1 MNQYPVHLKSKLP
14 LVGTTIFTIMSALAN
29 EHKAINLSQG
39 FPDFSC
45 KDKLQ
50 DLVFKHIKAGHNQY
64 APMAGLPLLRELLAK
79 KIESCYNHLLN
90 PETEITITAGGTQ
103 GIYTAIS
110 AFVHKDDEVIVFEPA
125 YDCYVPA
132 ILMAGGSPISVPLQ
146 FPNYSI
152 DWNYV
157 KKLITAKTKMI
168 VINTPHNPSGKV
180 LKKEDLIALE
190 KITENTDILILS
202 DEVYEHI
209 VFDEVIH
216 ESVWRYEKLAKRS
229 IAVYSFG
236 KTYHV
241 TGWKM
246 GYCIA
251 PEYLMKEFR
260 KVHQFLVF
268 SVNTPFQYSIAEY
281 LQESEDYL
289 ELNKF
294 YQEKR
299 DFFTSALKESRF
311 EVLPAKGTYFQ
322 LLSYKKISKEL
333 DTEFAIRLTK
343 EHKIASVPLS
353 VFYKSKEDNQVLR
366 FCFAK
371 GEDTLKKAAEILSKI

>member
-268 SVNTPFQYSIAEY
+268 SVNTPFQYAIAEY